1 VTLPDPEAWPVADQ
15 SPIDSAADP
24 SATDLVADPSADIL
38 AQRAA
43 STPDATA
50 VVDADGG
57 SEWTYAELDDRASA
71 RAATVEA
78 VADTDLDGCRV
89 GLLLGTRPAVA
100 DLWFALG
107 RLGASAVA
115 LNVELPTERLRS
127 QAERADIDLLV
138 CEGAT
143 EERASAVAPG
153 TPIASVDDPAADE
166 AAPLP
171 LGDPAAVPPSAR
183 PLDAER
189 VVMFTSGTSGEPKG
203 VRLTRRN
210 LVASAVGSASRLG
223 VEPDDRWLVCLPT
236 YHMGGLAPVVRST
249 LYGTTAVV
257 KREFDAE
264 TTGRVLDE
272 FDITA
277 VSLVPTMLTRLLD
290 AGWTPAESLRFVL
303 LGGAPA
309 SRELI
314 ERCAERGVPACPTYG
329 MTETASQIATATPEA
344 SRAHPDTVGR
354 PLEPTTVTVL
364 ADDGTPLDAGQS
376 GELVVSGPP
385 VSPGYLDDDQTAAAF
400 DDRGFHTGDLGY
412 ADADGRLW
420 VVGRVDDAIVTGG
433 ENVHPARVVDAL
445 RDVDGVADAAVVGLP
460 DEEWGQRV
468 AALVVPADGPAG
480 KPGLTA
486 DSVRDALDG
495 RLAAFAA
502 PKTVG
507 FADEI
512 PRTHS
517 GTVDREAVR
526 ERLAAVRDET

>member
-1 VTLPDPEAWPVADQ
+1 MLPDPDAWPV
-15 SPIDSAADP
+15 ADP
-24 SATDLVADPSADIL
+24 SATDLVADPSVDIL

-57 SEWTYAELDDRASA
+57 SEWTYAELGDRASA
-71 RAATVEA
+71 RAASVET
-78 VADTDLDGCRV
+78 VADIDLGGCRV

-115 LNVELPTERLRS
+115 LNVALPTERLHS

-143 EERASAVAPG
+143 EERASAVAPPG
-153 TPIASVDDPAADE
+153 TPVASVDDPAADE
-166 AAPLP
+166 VAPLA
-171 LGDPAAVPPSAR
+171 LGDPAAVAPSAR

-210 LVASAVGSASRLG
+210 LVASAVGSARRLG
-223 VEPDDRWLVCLPT
+223 VEPNDRWLVCLPT
-236 YHMGGLAPVVRST
+236 YHMGGLAPIVRST
-249 LYGTTAVV
+249 LYGTTTVIQ
-257 KREFDAE
+257 REFDAE
-264 TTGRVLDE
+264 ATGQVLDE
-272 FDITA
+272 FDVTA

-290 AGWTPAESLRFVL
+290 AGWTPADSLRVVL

-354 PLEPTTVTVL
+354 PLEPTTVTAL
-364 ADDGTPLDAGQS
+364 ADDGTPLDAGES
-376 GELVVSGPP
+376 GELVVSGPT
-385 VSPGYLDDDQTAAAF
+385 VAPGYLDDAQTAAAF
-400 DDRGFHTGDLGY
+400 DERGFHTGDLGY

-445 RDVDGVADAAVVGLP
+445 RGVDRVADAAVVGLP

-468 AALVVPADGPAG
+468 AALVVPADGSGAT
-480 KPGLTA
+480 PGLTA
-486 DSVRDALDG
+486 DRVRDALGG
-495 RLAAFAA
+495 RLASFAV
-502 PKTVG
+502 PKTVA

-526 ERLAAVRDET
+526 ERLAALSDGA